1 MTRMSHHLACWT
13 VLLAAACAGCGGS
26 PADKAGGGDR
36 AKVTVLELASG
47 DHQRDVGEFIE
58 AVARISGGSL
68 VVRER
73 QRVHPDDPAYDRAI
87 VADLR
92 AGRVAMGKVSAR
104 AWDLV
109 GVDTF
114 EPLVAP
120 FAITSVEQ
128 QERVLRSPLA
138 REMLAGVERLG
149 LQGIALLPG
158 ELRYPV
164 GVSRDAIAPADF
176 RDAVVGIRPSGM
188 ADAAFAALGGKADTI
203 SREVGFDGLDLAELD
218 TQTLAGADGLVE
230 ARSLT
235 ANLPLWPRT
244 QTIVMGRAAYD
255 RLTGEQ
261 RATLAKAASAALAPA
276 SEAIA
281 ANSETGAA
289 FLCGRRDFTLLRA
302 APADVAAIKRGVA
315 PVLARLRTDAGTRA
329 ALEAIEEMR
338 AGTDTL
344 RCGNVQAP
352 AQTETAP
359 TPVDATWKAD
369 VTREAYFAAKPQ
381 THEDH
386 EANWGPLT
394 MTFRKG
400 RFTIES
406 ERSSG
411 HVVRGS
417 YVVRGH
423 QLLMRPEGS
432 LEDGAGET
440 WRYSWSRYRG
450 TLRLRRA
457 ASTIMPTALRAVPWT
472 EVR

>member
-1 MTRMSHHLACWT
+1 MISPSLRLACWT
-13 VLLAAACAGCGGS
+13 ALLAAAAAGCGGS
-26 PADKAGGGDR
+26 PGDKAGGAR

-68 VVRER
+68 VIRER
-73 QRVHPDDPAYDRAI
+73 QRVHDGDPEYDSAI
-87 VADLR
+87 VADVR
-92 AGRVAMGKVSAR
+92 AGRVAIGKVSAR

-109 GVDTF
+109 GVDAF

-120 FAITSVEQ
+120 FAITSAEQ

-138 REMLAGVERLG
+138 REMLDSVEGIG
-149 LQGIALLPG
+149 LKGIALLPG

-176 RDAVVGIRPSGM
+176 RDAAVGVRPSGM
-188 ADAAFAALGGKADTI
+188 ADAAFAALGGKAETI
-203 SREVGFDGLDLAELD
+203 SREVEFDGLDLAELD
-218 TQTLAGADGLVE
+218 TQTLAGADGLAF

-244 QTIVMGRAAYD
+244 QTIVMGRAAYE

-261 RATLAKAASAALAPA
+261 RAILAKAAAEALAPA
-276 SEAIA
+276 SETVA

-289 FLCGRRDFTLLRA
+289 FLCGRRGFTLLRA

-315 PVLARLRTDAGTRA
+315 PVLARLREDAGARA
-329 ALEAIEEMR
+329 ALEAIAGMR

-344 RCGNVQAP
+344 RCGNTPAP
-352 AQTETAP
+352 APTESVA
-359 TPVDATWKAD
+359 TPVDGTWTAD
-369 VTREAYFAAKPQ
+369 VTEGAYFAAGPGTQ
-381 THEDH
+381 EDH
-386 EANWGPLT
+386 QANWGPLT
-394 MTFRKG
+394 MLLRKG
-400 RFTIES
+400 RFTIEN
-406 ERSSG
+406 ERVPG
-411 HVVRGS
+411 DVMRGS
-417 YVVRGH
+417 YVVRGDR
-423 QLLMRPEGS
+423 LLMRPEGPI
-432 LEDGAGET
+432 EHGAGET

-457 ASTIMPTALRAVPWT
+457 APTGMPTALRAVPWT
-472 EVR
+472 AVP